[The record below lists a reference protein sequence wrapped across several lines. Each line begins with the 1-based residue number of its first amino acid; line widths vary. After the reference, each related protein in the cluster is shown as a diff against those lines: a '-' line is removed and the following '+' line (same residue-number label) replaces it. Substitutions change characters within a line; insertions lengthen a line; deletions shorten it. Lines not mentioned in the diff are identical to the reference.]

1 MEDESGQKPN
11 EGAKRPRAGDEGR
24 AADGAEPQE
33 SLPAKKGKK
42 EGAPAG
48 ARQIKKQNKA
58 RLQLL
63 NKRYIARCVGWTD
76 LAVFGLGPVPGGP
89 ATRRASPPRTR
100 TRTARRIS
108 DFAQRKQ
115 LSKALAAFDQ
125 IAHEG
130 LAPSVY
136 SFTNVINAHVRSG
149 CAPGRQ
155 RARRH
160 AFCPPP
166 R

>member
-1 MEDESGQKPN
+1 MEDEAGQKPN
-11 EGAKRPRAGDEGR
+11 EGAKRSRAGDEGR

-63 NKRYIARCVGWTD
+63 NKRYVARCVGWTD
-76 LAVFGLGPVPGGP
+76 LSRTVAVSHFGRVWPGPCPQGP
-89 ATRRASPPRTR
+89 RDAEHRASPPRTR

-149 CAPGRQ
+149 
-155 RARRH
+155 
-160 AFCPPP
+160 
-166 R
+166 